1 MVLDTVTLRV
11 AFAIVALTLFPLF
24 YLITYRRTRSAY
36 SGWWCTALALFI
48 GGCSAYLLNGTAHQ
62 VWANPVG
69 NVLGVLGAGS
79 VCAGARS
86 LRATASG
93 TRRPGAARPQAAA
106 SAAAG
111 LGLTRPRSI
120 RSAAARLTTLKRRSW
135 QLLAGPAT
143 VVAIASAVDN
153 PAVNN
158 WSGGPYFLAMMS
170 LLIGLSALELWRL
183 QPDDTRVQRPMAV
196 AAGAVAAYY
205 LGRCVTFIIEGPQ
218 GHLFRTVFGSA
229 PTTLLTMMLLVVASF
244 SMAALSNEQVTREL
258 RTRAIRDGL
267 TGLLNRSGFL
277 DLAAKELRRLDR
289 TGVPGALI
297 LADLD
302 HFKAVNDRYGH
313 AAGDQSLRAFAAAC
327 TAAVR
332 STDLVGR
339 YGGEEFVLLLPGAG
353 TVQAEAV
360 ARQISRSLEGV
371 QAPAGFSLPTVSY
384 GIAPLGG
391 GDLNA
396 VIDAADVALY
406 AAKAQ
411 GRNRVVLAG

>member
-11 AFAIVALTLFPLF
+11 AFGVVALTLFPLF
-24 YLITYRRTRSAY
+24 YLVTYRRTRSAY
-36 SGWWCTALALFI
+36 SRWWCAAIALFLA
-48 GGCSAYLLNGTAHQ
+48 GCSAYLLNGTAHQ
-62 VWANPVG
+62 VWANPLA
-69 NVLGVLGAGS
+69 NVLTVLGAGS

-86 LRATASG
+86 LREAASG
-93 TRRPGAARPQAAA
+93 ARSSGALKPGTWR
-106 SAAAG
+106 
-111 LGLTRPRSI
+111 
-120 RSAAARLTTLKRRSW
+120 
-135 QLLAGPAT
+135 LLAGPAV
-143 VVAIASAVDN
+143 VVAIASALDN
-153 PAVNN
+153 PATNN
-158 WSGGPYFLAMMS
+158 WSGGPYFLAAMS
-170 LLIGLSALELWRL
+170 LLIGLSSLEVWRL
-183 QPDDTRVQRPMAV
+183 PPDDSRVQRPMAA
-196 AAGAVAAYY
+196 AAGAVALYY

-218 GHLFRTVFGSA
+218 GQVFRTVFGSA
-229 PTTLLTMMLLVVASF
+229 QTTLLTMMLLVVVSF

-267 TGLLNRSGFL
+267 TGLLNRNGFL
-277 DLAAKELRRLDR
+277 DLAAEEMRRLHQA
-289 TGVPGALI
+289 GVPGALI

-327 TAAVR
+327 TATIR

-353 TVQAEAV
+353 TDQAEAV

-371 QAPAGFSLPTVSY
+371 RAPAGFPLPTVSY
-384 GIAPLGG
+384 GIAPLGS

-406 AAKAQ
+406 EAKAQ

>member
-11 AFAIVALTLFPLF
+11 AFGVVALTLFLLF
-24 YLITYRRTRSAY
+24 YLVTYRRTRSAY
-36 SGWWCTALALFI
+36 SGWWCTALALFVV
-48 GGCSAYLLNGTAHQ
+48 GCSAYLLNGTVHQ
-62 VWANPVG
+62 VWANPLG
-69 NVLGVLGAGS
+69 NVLTVLGAGC

-86 LRATASG
+86 LRAAASG
-93 TRRPGAARPQAAA
+93 AVKSG
-106 SAAAG
+106 
-111 LGLTRPRSI
+111 I
-120 RSAAARLTTLKRRSW
+120 W
-135 QLLAGPAT
+135 LLVAGPAM
-143 VVAIASAVDN
+143 VVATASALDN
-153 PAVNN
+153 PAVNH

-170 LLIGLSALELWRL
+170 LLIGLSSRELWRL

-196 AAGAVAAYY
+196 AAGTVAVYY
-205 LGRCVTFIIEGPQ
+205 LGRCVTFIIDGPQ
-218 GHLFRTVFGSA
+218 GEVFRTVFGSA
-229 PTTLLTMMLLVVASF
+229 PTTLVTMMLLVVVSF

-258 RTRAIRDGL
+258 RTRALRDGL

-277 DLAAKELRRLDR
+277 DLAAKEMRRLDQA
-289 TGVPGALI
+289 GAPGALI

-327 TAAVR
+327 TATIR

-353 TVQAEAV
+353 TDQAEAV
-360 ARQISRSLEGV
+360 ARQISRSLKGV
-371 QAPAGFSLPTVSY
+371 QAPAGIPLPTVSY
-384 GIAPLGG
+384 GIAPLGS

-396 VIDAADVALY
+396 AIAAADVALY
-406 AAKAQ
+406 EAKAQ